1 MVYISPIGPLHIKSD
16 GTALISLKLTSRAIP
31 TKPSDCI
38 EEATAAW
45 LDAYFAN
52 KPLPPLPRLNPS
64 GSEFRRA
71 VWRELLTIP
80 YGATISYGTLAK
92 RLRTSARAIGGAV
105 GANPIAIII
114 PCHRVIASDGSIGG
128 YAYGIP
134 AKEFLLR
141 IEK

>member
-80 YGATISYGTLAK
+80 YGATISYGILAK
-92 RLRTSARAIGGAV
+92 RLRTSARAI

-141 IEK
+141 IEQ